1 MGFQKLSEK
10 EIKYYINNNKPV
22 VFKDYKIPEE
32 NEDYYVE
39 VLKYFLKHLGKEKIG
54 DYLGYC
60 LREIINNAKKANT
73 KRVFF
78 LDQKLDINNIEHY
91 NKGMKIFKEKTLAN
105 LDYYLDLQE
114 KYNYFVQVY
123 YHITDKY
130 LNIII
135 TNNAPILEIEK
146 ERINQKVQKAKIF
159 NSIDEAMQ
167 LVFDDSEGAGFG
179 IVIIILMLRKIGIS
193 DKNFGLAT
201 EREFTHVRIAVPVN
215 LITQEETDIISDA
228 LIKEI
233 DSIPQFPEHI
243 LTLNKMLMHKEVDLK
258 EVSQIIKKD
267 PALTMDLLKM
277 ANSAHYRRTNKIEKI
292 EIAVGIVGVKGL
304 KYLIESSGVKRS
316 LEKKYDNT
324 ELQKLWDHSSE
335 IAQISSI
342 LCDKFKLNELGDL
355 AYIGGLLHDIGKIVL
370 KYLHPQAAEKI
381 QAICKEKGIGTEIL
395 EHLLEGTNHALIGAK
410 MAEKWEIPENIVKV
424 IRNHHNPLGAEDEV
438 KEVCKIIYLAHVMHK
453 HIHSE
458 DEILDFEK
466 EILEAYNIS
475 TEEKLVELKIYIRN
489 VLTSKNSF

>member
-1 MGFQKLSEK
+1 MGVQKLTKK
-10 EIKYYINNNKPV
+10 EIEYYINNNKPV
-22 VFKDYKIPEE
+22 VFKDYKLSKESEE
-32 NEDYYVE
+32 YYVE
-39 VLKYFLKHLGKEKIG
+39 VLKYFLEHIRKEKIS

-60 LREIINNAKKANT
+60 LREILNNAKKANT

-78 LDQKLDINNIEHY
+78 ADQNLDINNTEHY
-91 NKGMKIFKEKTLAN
+91 NKGMKIFKEKTLGN
-105 LDYYLDLQE
+105 LEYYLDLQE
-114 KYNYFVQVY
+114 KKNLFIQVY
-123 YHITDKY
+123 YHLKDKY
-130 LNIII
+130 LNIIV

-146 ERINQKVQKAKIF
+146 ERINQKIQKAKSF

-201 EREFTHVRIAVPVN
+201 EKDFTHVRIAIPIN
-215 LITQEETDIISDA
+215 LVTQDETDIISDA

-243 LTLNKMLMHKEVDLK
+243 LTLNKMLSHKDVDLR
-258 EVSQIIKKD
+258 EVAFIVKKD

-304 KYLIESSGVKRS
+304 RYLIESSGVKKS

-324 ELQKLWDHSSE
+324 ELQRLWEHSSE

-342 LCDKFKLNELGDL
+342 LCDKFKLNEIGDL

-370 KYLHPQAAEKI
+370 KYLHPKAIEKI
-381 QAICKEKGIGTEIL
+381 NIICKEKGIGTGIL
-395 EHLLEGTNHALIGAK
+395 EHLLEGANHALIGAK
-410 MAEKWEIPENIVKV
+410 MGEKWEIPENIVKV
-424 IRNHHNPLGAEDEV
+424 IRNHHNPFGADDDI
-438 KEVCKIIYLAHVMHK
+438 KEVCKIIYLSHIIHK
-453 HIHSE
+453 HIYNE

-466 EILEAYNIS
+466 EILEAYNIL

-489 VLTSKNSF
+489 VLQVKGGI